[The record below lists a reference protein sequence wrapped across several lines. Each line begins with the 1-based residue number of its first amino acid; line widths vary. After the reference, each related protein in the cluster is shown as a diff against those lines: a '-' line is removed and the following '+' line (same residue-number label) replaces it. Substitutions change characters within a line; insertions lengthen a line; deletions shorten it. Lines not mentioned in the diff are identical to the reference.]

1 MYRCVLGATQIAR
14 SLWLSKQTLS
24 PGYDPGLSLFTVRV
38 VDHLVAEAL
47 VGEDIGG
54 VEVEHHQIDP

>member
-1 MYRCVLGATQIAR
+1 MYRCVDQT
-14 SLWLSKQTLS
+14 SVDLWLSKQTLS
-24 PGYDPGLSLFTVRV
+24 LGYDPRLSLFTVRV

-47 VGEDIGG
+47 VGEDVGG

>member
-1 MYRCVLGATQIAR
+1 MYRCVDKTSVG
-14 SLWLSKQTLS
+14 LWLSKQTLS

-47 VGEDIGG
+47 VGEDVGG